1 MLYELLYFM
10 VRLMSLRFLLSIN
23 FFAMDS
29 LLVTLDSSCSFFLIY
44 SYHVIG
50 TDLLHGD
57 ATLYVGIDPHAEIT
71 RTFTY
76 TEMVS

>member
-1 MLYELLYFM
+1 
-10 VRLMSLRFLLSIN
+10 
-23 FFAMDS
+23 MDT
-29 LLVTLDSSCSFFLIY
+29 LLVTLYISCSFFLTNVI

>member
-1 MLYELLYFM
+1 MIL
-10 VRLMSLRFLLSIN
+10 FLN
-23 FFAMDS
+23 
-29 LLVTLDSSCSFFLIY
+29 T
-44 SYHVIG
+44 G

-76 TEMVS
+76 TEMVI